1 MVNGPQGYRIPLDGA
16 PFTHYIGWM
25 NDSLSRR
32 QVIHG
37 VALAA
42 VAALFEDTVP
52 HPIIA
57 QTVAAPLPA
66 IGESVDSPVRLG
78 IASYTFR
85 KFDGPHL
92 IDFMHQLKTPYL
104 HLRDVHLPVA
114 PLEDVPAHAAAY
126 RAAGLTITGVG
137 NVNLT
142 KDDDAD
148 IRAKFEYCKAAGV
161 TLMACAASHAAL
173 PRLERFVREYDIRLA
188 LHNNGLTN
196 KEFPA
201 PSDVLKAVTPLD
213 PRVGCCLDVG
223 AAMRAGADPVASI
236 RAAGPRLYQVH
247 MKDVADHTPT
257 SADVAVGDGV
267 MPVRAIFAA
276 LAEMKYAGYVDLE
289 YEIQPDDPMPGVAQS
304 FAFMHGV
311 LAGLGYR

>member
-1 MVNGPQGYRIPLDGA
+1 LVTGG
-16 PFTHYIGWM
+16 
-25 NDSLSRR
+25 
-32 QVIHG
+32 
-37 VALAA
+37 
-42 VAALFEDTVP
+42 AALLSGLPGAGV
-52 HPIIA
+52 A
-57 QTVAAPLPA
+57 QTVAA
-66 IGESVDSPVRLG
+66 IGETSDSPVRLG

-104 HLRDVHLPVA
+104 HLRDVHLPNS
-114 PLEDVPAHAAAY
+114 PLEDVAAHAEVY
-126 RAAGLTITGVG
+126 RAAGLTLTGVG
-137 NVNLT
+137 NVSLT
-142 KDDDAD
+142 KDDEID
-148 IRAKFEYCKAAGV
+148 IRAKFDYCKAAGV

-188 LHNNGLTN
+188 LHNNGPTN

-201 PSDVLKAVTPLD
+201 PADVLKAVAPFD

-236 RAAGPRLYQVH
+236 RAAGPRLFQVH
-247 MKDVADHTPT
+247 MKDVADHSPT
-257 SADVAVGDGV
+257 SADVAVGEGV

-289 YEIQPDDPMPGVAQS
+289 YEIQPDNPMPGVTQS
-304 FAFMHGV
+304 FAFMRGV
-311 LAGLGYR
+311 LAGLGFR

>member
-1 MVNGPQGYRIPLDGA
+1 MRNSLNRREVVCAGVFAGA
-16 PFTHYIGWM
+16 
-25 NDSLSRR
+25 
-32 QVIHG
+32 
-37 VALAA
+37 
-42 VAALFEDTVP
+42 AALLPGLTAEG
-52 HPIIA
+52 IA
-57 QTVAAPLPA
+57 QASAA
-66 IGESVDSPVRLG
+66 IGDSPDSPVRLG

-104 HLRDVHLPVA
+104 HLRDVHLPLA
-114 PLEDVPAHAAAY
+114 PLEDVPTRAAVY
-126 RAAGLTITGVG
+126 RAAGLTLTGVG

-142 KDDDAD
+142 KDDEAD

-173 PRLERFVREYDIRLA
+173 PRLERFVGEYDIRLA
-188 LHNNGLTN
+188 LHNNGPTN

-223 AAMRAGADPVASI
+223 AAMRVGADPVASI

-247 MKDVADHTPT
+247 MKDVADRTPT
-257 SADVAVGDGV
+257 PADVAVGEGV

-289 YEIQPDDPMPGVAQS
+289 YEILSDDPMPGVARS
-304 FAFMHGV
+304 FAFMRGM
-311 LAGLGYR
+311 LAGMGYR

>member
-1 MVNGPQGYRIPLDGA
+1 LRGGLFAG
-16 PFTHYIGWM
+16 
-25 NDSLSRR
+25 
-32 QVIHG
+32 
-37 VALAA
+37 
-42 VAALFEDTVP
+42 VAALLSGLPEEGV
-52 HPIIA
+52 A
-57 QTVAAPLPA
+57 QTVAA
-66 IGESVDSPVRLG
+66 IGETSDFPVRLG

-104 HLRDVHLPVA
+104 HLRDVHLPIA
-114 PLEDVPAHAAAY
+114 PVEDVAAHAAAY
-126 RAAGLTITGVG
+126 RADGLTLTGVG

-142 KDDDAD
+142 KDDEAD

-161 TLMACAASHAAL
+161 GLMACSASHAAL

-188 LHNNGLTN
+188 LHNNGPTN

-201 PSDVLKAVTPLD
+201 PSDVLKAVTSLD
-213 PRVGCCLDVG
+213 PRIGCCLDVG

-247 MKDVADHTPT
+247 MKDVADHSAT
-257 SADVAVGDGV
+257 SADVAVGGGV

-276 LAEMKYAGYVDLE
+276 LAEMRYAGYVDLE
-289 YEIQPDDPMPGVAQS
+289 YEIQPDDPMPGVVES
-304 FAFMHGV
+304 FAFMRGV